1 MGQKRLPMA
10 VRVIPRSEH
19 PISRKFID
27 EDALKVL
34 YRLYRSGHTA
44 YLVGG
49 SVRDLL
55 LQRRPKD
62 FDVATSAR
70 PSQLKRLFR
79 NCRLIGRR
87 FRLAHIH
94 FNSGKIVE
102 VSTFRREAEGRG
114 EGDLLVVHDN
124 TFGTPEEDARRRD
137 FTVNGLFY
145 DISDFSLLDYVGGV
159 EDVRKG
165 IIRTI
170 GDPNVRFQEDPVR
183 MIRAIKFAAKLG
195 FKLEK
200 STWKALINH
209 LHHLDSAARP
219 RVHEELARLLECG
232 AAATSLEYLNE
243 SGLLAHVEPNLA
255 SYLSR
260 AEAGHVND
268 DVDGHLVFRMY
279 DEIDRRLAQ
288 GWEVERAILFSV
300 WAYPL
305 VLERGLTTLDD
316 AGEMVRHTLE
326 DLSEVMGL
334 SRRDSERAQQ
344 LLLAQ
349 RKLLPT
355 RRRKGLP
362 RGFYQK
368 SYFADSFL
376 LFELWASATG
386 NQAELDW
393 WKGRIEGAEGG
404 SPGAPGSSPGPQAA
418 HHEAGG
424 ARRRRRRG
432 RRRKTPVE
440 D

>member
-1 MGQKRLPMA
+1 MA
-10 VRVIPRSEH
+10 VRVIPRAEH

-55 LQRRPKD
+55 LGRRPKD

-114 EGDLLVVHDN
+114 EGDLLVTHDN

-145 DISDFSLLDYVGGV
+145 DISDFSLHDFVGGV

-183 MIRAIKFAAKLG
+183 MIRAIKFVAKLG
-195 FKLEK
+195 FKVEK
-200 STWKALINH
+200 ITWKALVTH
-209 LHHLDSAARP
+209 LHHIESAAKP

-232 AAATSLEYLNE
+232 ASAMSLEYLSE
-243 SGLLAHVEPNLA
+243 SGLLAHVEPHLA
-255 SYLSR
+255 SYLAR
-260 AEAGHVND
+260 AEDGHVTD
-268 DVDGHLVFRMY
+268 DQDAHLVFRMF
-279 DEIDRRLAQ
+279 DAIDQRVAK
-288 GWEVERAILFSV
+288 GWEIERAILFSV

-305 VLERGLTTLDD
+305 VLERGLASLDD
-316 AGEMVRHTLE
+316 PTDMVRTTVE
-326 DLSEVMGL
+326 DLAEVLGL
-334 SRRDSERAQQ
+334 SRRDSERVQQ
-344 LLLAQ
+344 LLVAQ

-376 LFELWASATG
+376 LFDLWATASG
-386 NQAELDW
+386 NEAELDW

-404 SPGAPGSSPGPQAA
+404 SPGSPAASPGPQPQG
-418 HHEAGG
+418 EGG
-424 ARRRRRRG
+424 RKRRRRG
-432 RRRKTPVE
+432 RRRRTPVE
-440 D
+440 Q

>member
-1 MGQKRLPMA
+1 MA

-94 FNSGKIVE
+94 FNTGKIVE
-102 VSTFRREAEGRG
+102 VSTFRREAEARPD
-114 EGDLLVVHDN
+114 GDSLLVVHDN
-124 TFGTPEEDARRRD
+124 TFGSPEEDARRRD

-145 DISDFSLLDYVGGV
+145 DISDFSLHDYVGGV

-200 STWKALINH
+200 NTWKALVSH
-209 LHHLDSAARP
+209 LHHLESAARP

-243 SGLLAHVEPNLA
+243 SGLMAHVEPNLA
-255 SYLSR
+255 SYLAR
-260 AEAGHVND
+260 AEAGHVSED
-268 DVDGHLVFRMY
+268 PDAHLVFRMF
-279 DEIDRRLAQ
+279 DEIDRRIAQ

-305 VLERGLTTLDD
+305 VLERGLTTLED
-316 AGEMVRHTLE
+316 AGEMVRTTLE

-376 LFELWASATG
+376 LFELWACASG
-386 NQAELDW
+386 NEAELDW

-404 SPGAPGSSPGPQAA
+404 SPGPAGASPGPQPPR
-418 HHEAGG
+418 EDSS
-424 ARRRRRRG
+424 RKRRRRG

-440 D
+440 Q